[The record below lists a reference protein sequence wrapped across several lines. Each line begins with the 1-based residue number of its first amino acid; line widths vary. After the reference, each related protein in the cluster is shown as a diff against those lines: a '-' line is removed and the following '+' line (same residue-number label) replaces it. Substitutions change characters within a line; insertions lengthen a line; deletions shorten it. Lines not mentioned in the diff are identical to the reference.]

1 MPEDNAEVLPWQV
14 LARMASGYT
23 VSYVLRAMTV
33 LDLADHLATGPRT
46 VADLADVTGAHAPS
60 LARLLRALVAIGLC
74 AYEDQDQVQL
84 TPLGSLLRSDVP
96 DSRKASVL
104 LNTSPWFPH
113 ALEELPYAIHT
124 GEQTFRRIYGVG
136 FWDYLAAHPADG
148 AILDTAMT
156 SASSTRAAA
165 LLAACDL
172 SRVSTV
178 VDVGGGQ
185 GRLLAVLLV
194 AVPGLHG
201 ILADRQEVTGGASEV
216 LTAAGVADRC
226 AVVVADFFVAVP
238 AGGDAYVL
246 SQIIHD
252 WGDEEALAI
261 LRTCHR
267 AMAPGARLWLI
278 EEVVQPQDQVDPDQ
292 ALFDLTML
300 TLLGGKERT
309 ADELQQ
315 LLEAAGFT
323 TVAMLATDSAYSV
336 VEAVRP

>member
-1 MPEDNAEVLPWQV
+1 MPEDNAGVLPWQV

-74 AYEDQDQVQL
+74 AYEDQDRVQL

-113 ALEELPYAIHT
+113 TLEELPYAIHT